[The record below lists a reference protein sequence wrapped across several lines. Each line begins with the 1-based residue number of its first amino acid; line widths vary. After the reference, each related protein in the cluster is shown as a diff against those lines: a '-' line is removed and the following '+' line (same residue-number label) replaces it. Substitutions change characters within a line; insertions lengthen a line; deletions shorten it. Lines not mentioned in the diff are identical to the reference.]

1 MAGSDPVR
9 KAREKRMIDAM
20 LATAILMVL
29 GALLLLVIFSLPWW
43 VTVLAIS
50 SVILLLDKLLNPTSD
65 IGDGEPDK

>member
-1 MAGSDPVR
+1 
-9 KAREKRMIDAM
+9 MIDAM

>member
-1 MAGSDPVR
+1 
-9 KAREKRMIDAM
+9 MIDAM

-65 IGDGEPDK
+65 IGDGEPDT